1 MNTLSL
7 PADRLPATL
16 RTDATAPGRGLGL
29 LLIAEA
35 LLSFAP
41 LVVLGAAIGW
51 PASLD
56 NPAAQQLAAIAT
68 HADAVALGYGLYLLY
83 SVLVAPVMIGLAARA
98 CGGLQHPLALTVAA
112 FGALSA
118 LARAIGILRWLTV
131 MPALAARACRGRPGH
146 ARADRAGSSSA
157 LTDYGGGIGEIL
169 GVSLFMALSLGL
181 LCLGALRSGG
191 SAALAGRGRRDR
203 GADAGGAGL
212 AGAAHRAAHAGGRS
226 GVDAVVVDA
235 VCRRVA
241 AAPALNFRPA
251 RRSSSHTQAGGA
263 LAHTAARRR
272 QRNVLRARSGKGS
285 RGT

>member
-7 PADRLPATL
+7 PADRLPATR

-131 MPALAARACRGRPGH
+131 MPALAGPMPRPTRPRARRSSGC
-146 ARADRAGSSSA
+146 SSA
-157 LTDYGGGIGEIL
+157 LNDYGGGIGEIL

-191 SAALAGRGRRDR
+191 LPRWLAAAGVVSALMLAALALPALRIE
-203 GADAGGAGL
+203 L
-212 AGAAHRAAHAGGRS
+212 HMP
-226 GVDAVVVDA
+226 
-235 VCRRVA
+235 VA
-241 AAPALNFRPA
+241 AAVSML
-251 RRSSSHTQAGGA
+251 SLWMLCAGVW
-263 LAHTAARRR
+263 LLRRR
-272 QRNVLRARSGKGS
+272 
-285 RGT
+285 